1 MVYLIFLLVC
11 FLSSAVG
18 TVCGIGGGVI
28 IKPVLDAF
36 GVLDVAVIS
45 FLSGCTVLSMTTYSV
60 VKSKIGGTSYV
71 DKRTGIPLA
80 LGAALGGVAG
90 KELFSWILEF
100 CSDKNKVGA
109 VQAVCLLIV
118 TAGTFIYTI
127 YKKKIRTLHVTN
139 RILCAMIGMAL
150 GIMSSFLGIG
160 GGPINLVVL
169 YFFFSMQTKAAVE
182 NSLYIIFFSQIANLV
197 TALVTGSVPE
207 FSFGLLI
214 LMVFGGI
221 SGGVVGRALVKKI
234 EDDTVDRLFM
244 VLMGI
249 IILINIYNIYKFTY

>member
-1 MVYLIFLLVC
+1 M
-11 FLSSAVG
+11 
-18 TVCGIGGGVI
+18 
-28 IKPVLDAF
+28 
-36 GVLDVAVIS
+36 
-45 FLSGCTVLSMTTYSV
+45 
-60 VKSKIGGTSYV
+60 
-71 DKRTGIPLA
+71 
-80 LGAALGGVAG
+80 
-90 KELFSWILEF
+90 
-100 CSDKNKVGA
+100 
-109 VQAVCLLIV
+109 
-118 TAGTFIYTI
+118 
-127 YKKKIRTLHVTN
+127 HVTN

-169 YFFFSMQTKAAVE
+169 YFFSMQTKAAVE

-221 SGGVVGRALVKKI
+221 SGGVVGCALVKKI

>member
-1 MVYLIFLLVC
+1 M
-11 FLSSAVG
+11 
-18 TVCGIGGGVI
+18 
-28 IKPVLDAF
+28 
-36 GVLDVAVIS
+36 
-45 FLSGCTVLSMTTYSV
+45 
-60 VKSKIGGTSYV
+60 
-71 DKRTGIPLA
+71 
-80 LGAALGGVAG
+80 
-90 KELFSWILEF
+90 
-100 CSDKNKVGA
+100 
-109 VQAVCLLIV
+109 
-118 TAGTFIYTI
+118 
-127 YKKKIRTLHVTN
+127 
-139 RILCAMIGMAL
+139 
-150 GIMSSFLGIG
+150 
-160 GGPINLVVL
+160 VVL